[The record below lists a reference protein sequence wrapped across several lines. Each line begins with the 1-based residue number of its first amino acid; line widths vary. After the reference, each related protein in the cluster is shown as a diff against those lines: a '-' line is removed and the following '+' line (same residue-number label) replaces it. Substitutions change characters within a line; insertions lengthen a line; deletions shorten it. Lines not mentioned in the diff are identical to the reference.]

1 MNTIDLPSKKKQILR
16 FISLVVV
23 SSIMMIS
30 CYVYHRNDTYKSI
43 KVVVN
48 KNAAV
53 EYGSANYDINKLI
66 KKVEGEIVS
75 VKQDIDT
82 KQVGEQE
89 VVVEVKKED
98 IVKDVSF
105 LVNVVDTTA

>member
-1 MNTIDLPSKKKQILR
+1 MKTIDLPSKKMVFEII
-16 FISLVVV
+16 FLVVV

-30 CYVYHRNDTYKSI
+30 CYVYHKYDTYKSI

-48 KNAAV
+48 KKAAV

-75 VKQDIDT
+75 VMLL
-82 KQVGEQE
+82 
-89 VVVEVKKED
+89 
-98 IVKDVSF
+98 S
-105 LVNVVDTTA
+105 L